1 MTGSLEGVVVADFSR
16 VLAGPYATMMLA
28 DLGAT
33 VIKIERPSVG
43 DDTRAW
49 GPPFATNGQ
58 STYFQSVNRNKES
71 RSIDLTSDDGREEAL
86 EIVGSA
92 DVLIENFKPGALE
105 RLGLGYRDLHER
117 FPGLVYCTITGFGSD
132 RGADLPG
139 YDLLVQAMGGLM
151 SITGPGPGEPTK
163 AGVAVV
169 DVITGLHATVGILS
183 ALRHRDLT
191 GEIGRAHV

>member
-33 VIKIERPSVG
+33 VIKIERPNVG

-49 GPPFATNGQ
+49 GPPFAANGQ

-105 RLGLGYRDLHER
+105 RLGLGYRALHEK
-117 FPGLVYCTITGFGSD
+117 FPGSSTARSPVSD
-132 RGADLPG
+132 LIVGQTCPATTCSCRRWAD
-139 YDLLVQAMGGLM
+139 
-151 SITGPGPGEPTK
+151 
-163 AGVAVV
+163 
-169 DVITGLHATVGILS
+169 
-183 ALRHRDLT
+183 
-191 GEIGRAHV
+191 